1 MLRFDFQQNE
11 KKLVF
16 KLFGLGDGGI
26 NTLDTFINKGIG
38 GMELIAVNTEP
49 ASLEKSA
56 AHRKI
61 EIGGSAV
68 KGQGTGG
75 DISVG
80 KKAAENA
87 YKEFFEASHNADV
100 VFVTAGLGGGTGSG
114 AINVVV
120 RAAKEAGS
128 LVVCLVTKPFNFE
141 GRMRLNQA
149 TESVKELKDIADSL
163 IIIPNDRLLDIMT
176 EDTSFVDAFKA
187 TNEVICEVVN
197 ALYAM
202 VTKPSLIKIDFA
214 DVKSVLED
222 GGECMLGFGDATGK
236 DKALR
241 AVEMALVSPLMDKNR
256 LMNSKNILISMIGGR
271 DIGLFE
277 VSDSLK
283 SIQQITSMESNAVL
297 GVTVDEDFND
307 RVHVTVLASGSVSE
321 EKRDPAFELL
331 PDMED
336 TREEQPALIHVAPR
350 GKFDKTEP
358 SIIDGI
364 DLDVPTFLRKSK
376 RDWYTKIM
384 GKKN

>member
-1 MLRFDFQQNE
+1 MLRFDFQENE

-16 KLFGLGDGGI
+16 KLFGIGDGGI
-26 NTLDTFINKGIG
+26 NTLDTFISKGIE
-38 GMELIAVNTEP
+38 GMELIAVNMDP
-49 ASLEKSA
+49 DALEKSG

-61 EIGGSAV
+61 EISGAVV

-75 DISVG
+75 DIGVG
-80 KKAAENA
+80 RKAAESS

-100 VFVTAGLGGGTGSG
+100 IFVTAGLGGGTGSG
-114 AINVVV
+114 AISVVA

-141 GRMRLNQA
+141 GKMRLRQA
-149 TESVKELKDIADSL
+149 VESIKELREIADSL

-214 DVKSVLED
+214 DVKTVLED

-236 DKALR
+236 DKAIR
-241 AVEMALVSPLMDKNR
+241 AVEMALASPLMDKAR
-256 LMNSKNILISMIGGR
+256 LVNSKNILISMIGGK

-283 SIQQITSMESNAVL
+283 SIQQITNMESNAVL
-297 GVTVDEDFND
+297 GVTV
-307 RVHVTVLASGSVSE
+307 
-321 EKRDPAFELL
+321 
-331 PDMED
+331 
-336 TREEQPALIHVAPR
+336 
-350 GKFDKTEP
+350 
-358 SIIDGI
+358 
-364 DLDVPTFLRKSK
+364 
-376 RDWYTKIM
+376 
-384 GKKN
+384 